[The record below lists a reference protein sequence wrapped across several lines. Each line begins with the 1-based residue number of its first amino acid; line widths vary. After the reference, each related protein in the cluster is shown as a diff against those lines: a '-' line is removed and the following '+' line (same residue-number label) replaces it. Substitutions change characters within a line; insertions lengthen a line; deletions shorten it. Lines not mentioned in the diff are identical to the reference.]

1 MSLYSKNLMRD
12 NNNDYGND
20 NLIKITQV
28 HLKSLKEFPAEVIK
42 GFLRPSRELDFYVV
56 QLTSHRVVGGLN
68 YFMAPCLILNHA

>member
-28 HLKSLKEFPAEVIK
+28 RLKSLKEFPAEVIK
-42 GFLRPSRELDFYVV
+42 RGF
-56 QLTSHRVVGGLN
+56 
-68 YFMAPCLILNHA
+68 